1 MTEFR
6 QMRRNRQLLP
16 AEMTEEIIK
25 RGSSGVLALMG
36 DDGYPYAVPVSYAY
50 ENGRLWFHGATTGH
64 KVDAIRR
71 CDKASICVVAKDDVV
86 PERFTTHYR
95 SVIAFGRIRIVE
107 DDDEKRTFTA
117 RIAAKYSPSMGEAEV
132 QREIDREWSALGVYE
147 MTIEHMTGKEAIELV
162 REREER

>member
-95 SVIAFGRIRIVE
+95 SVIAFGRILIVE
-107 DDDEKRTFTA
+107 DDDEKRTLTA
-117 RIAAKYSPSMGEAEV
+117 KLARKYSPNESELAIHK
-132 QREIDREWSALGVYE
+132 EIDREWNALGVFE